1 MRPPVLDASQRA
13 VVEHTDGALLV
24 LAGPGTGKT
33 TTLVE
38 AVAARVEAGADPERL
53 LVLTFS
59 RKAAVELRDRMA
71 ARLGGRRPPQA
82 TTFHSY
88 CYALVRAHQDADLFA
103 EPLRLLSGPEQD
115 LAVRELLA
123 GQIDLAKLGLGHVRW
138 PDELRA
144 CLTTRG
150 FADEV
155 RAVIARSR
163 ELGLGP
169 EALGAFAR
177 RVGRPDWGAAA
188 GFLAEYLDVM
198 DLQGVLDYTELV
210 HRAVLLTE
218 SAPPGTL
225 PGYDAVFVDEY
236 QDTDPAQVRL
246 LRGLTAGTAATVVAF
261 GDPDQSIY
269 AFRGADVNG
278 ILDFPATF
286 GAAVRVLDTSRRSG
300 AALLAATRLLTQR
313 MPLPRLP
320 ADRVRAHRAL
330 APVRDGGR
338 VEVHTYP
345 TPSTETDN
353 IADLLRRAH
362 LEDGVPW
369 HDMAVL
375 TRSAAPLPALRR
387 ALTSAGV
394 PVETDAADTPLRHE
408 PAVAPLL
415 LALRAAATAA
425 GEGASGAAP
434 GAGED
439 PAGPLPAAGEG
450 PGAERAAHGGAAPA
464 GGGVH
469 GDAGQGPG
477 AERAA
482 HGGAAPAGGGVHGD
496 AGGPAAGEGPGAER
510 AAHGGAAP
518 AGGGVHGDA
527 GVTSPAGGGA
537 GAGHGGVFDAPTS
550 QDEGPRPGLSQALA
564 DAAPGAGQGP
574 EAPALGGAAPAH
586 GGVEGDVGVASPAG
600 AGTVVAGD
608 GGGEG
613 EAGVG
618 APADGEAG
626 LGQGLGTVPA
636 GDGRVPDASS
646 AADAGRGPGVPAGG
660 KGVSQGLAG
669 AVPGVGQG
677 PEASALGGA
686 APAGGEAGAG
696 DRPGTAAPE
705 DRGGEG
711 DADVAAPA
719 DGEMR
724 PGQRPGTV
732 PDGDGGVAD
741 APSAAD
747 AGRRPG
753 VPAGDAPQ
761 AGHGPEAPAAGVPGT
776 GTDPAAPGTG
786 TDPAVPAADPDP
798 SAPRTAADSTPW
810 LDTETAVALL
820 ASPLGGMDPADLR
833 RLGRA
838 LRDEERAGGNRVP
851 APSDVLLARA
861 VAEPE
866 RLVAHDQTY
875 ARGARR
881 LGELLRAAR
890 NKLAAGGTAEEALWL
905 LWNGTPWPGR
915 LERASL
921 RGGPAGRNAD
931 RDLDAV
937 CALFETAARAE
948 DRVGGRGA
956 LNFLEELDAQ
966 DIAAD
971 TLTRR
976 HTRPDAVRLMTAH
989 RSKGLEWGLVVV
1001 AGVQEGLWP
1010 DLRRR
1015 GSLLEADRIGR
1026 DGLAEPLTPG
1036 ALLAEERRLFYVA
1049 ATRARDRLVVTAVK
1063 APAEDG
1069 DQPSRF
1075 LTELGV
1081 EPKEVTGRPRRPL
1094 AVAALVAELR
1104 ATTVDPAAS
1113 PELRAAAAERLATL
1127 AALTDEDGNPLVP
1140 AAHPDRWWGLAEP
1153 TRSEVPLR
1161 DRDRPVALS
1170 GSALDQLAH
1179 TCALQWFLG
1188 REVKADAPAT
1198 AAQGFGNVVHVL
1210 ADEVA
1215 SGRTPAD
1222 LDVLMARLDSVWD
1235 ALAFDAPWK
1244 SAQEKQNARIALER
1258 FLRWHVMDR
1267 GAGRTPAATE
1277 HEFDVTLGAG
1287 PYQVRIRGSMDR
1299 VEADEQGRA
1308 YVVDFKTG
1316 KSAPTRD
1323 EVAHHPQLAVY
1334 QLAVREGAVDEVFGG
1349 RTPEPGGAE
1358 LVHLRQAAPKKEGG
1372 DALPKVQAQEP
1383 PDGEWIGDLLA
1394 TAAGRVLDERFTPTA
1409 GQHCTTCS
1417 FRASCSA
1424 RPEGRQVVE

>member
-1 MRPPVLDASQRA
+1 MSSSSTTRRTPYQGRTAGAYRLVRTAPTQVDPPLLDAAQRE
-13 VVEHTDGALLV
+13 VVDHTGGPLLV

-38 AVAARVEAGADPERL
+38 AVAARVEKGTDPERI

-71 ARLGGRRPPQA
+71 ARLGGSRPPQA

-88 CYALVRAHQDADLFA
+88 CYALIRAHQDAELFA

-115 LAVRELLA
+115 LFVRELLA
-123 GQIDLAKLGLGHVRW
+123 GQIDLEKAGLAGIRW

-155 RAVIARSR
+155 RAVLARSR

-169 EALGAFAR
+169 RALAEFAQ
-177 RVGRPDWGAAA
+177 RVGRPDWRAAA
-188 GFLAEYLDVM
+188 GFLAEYLDVL

-210 HRAVLLTE
+210 HRAVLLSE
-218 SAPPGTL
+218 SVTL
-225 PGYDAVFVDEY
+225 PDYDAVFVDEY

-246 LRGLTAGTAATVVAF
+246 LRALAGGGRTVVAF

-278 ILDFPATF
+278 ILDFPDAF
-286 GAAVRVLDTSRRSG
+286 RRLDGRPSDVRVLTGSRRSG
-300 AALLAATRLLTQR
+300 AGLLAATRELTRR

-320 ADRVRAHRAL
+320 GDKVRAHREPA
-330 APVRDGGR
+330 ATRGGGR
-338 VEVHTYP
+338 VEVYTYP
-345 TPSTETDN
+345 TASTESDN

-369 HDMAVL
+369 QDMAVL
-375 TRSAAPLPALRR
+375 VRAGTTVPGLRR

-394 PVETDAADTPLRHE
+394 PLETDTADTPLRHE

-415 LALRAAATAA
+415 LALRAAAPLGTD
-425 GEGASGAAP
+425 
-434 GAGED
+434 D
-439 PAGPLPAAGEG
+439 PAD
-450 PGAERAAHGGAAPA
+450 PGTEP
-464 GGGVH
+464 
-469 GDAGQGPG
+469 
-477 AERAA
+477 
-482 HGGAAPAGGGVHGD
+482 
-496 AGGPAAGEGPGAER
+496 
-510 AAHGGAAP
+510 
-518 AGGGVHGDA
+518 
-527 GVTSPAGGGA
+527 
-537 GAGHGGVFDAPTS
+537 FDALA
-550 QDEGPRPGLSQALA
+550 DGADDLAGLPALA
-564 DAAPGAGQGP
+564 DAAADPAGSP
-574 EAPALGGAAPAH
+574 APADAAA
-586 GGVEGDVGVASPAG
+586 DPAG
-600 AGTVVAGD
+600 SP
-608 GGGEG
+608 
-613 EAGVG
+613 
-618 APADGEAG
+618 APADGAAVESGAEEA
-626 LGQGLGTVPA
+626 
-636 GDGRVPDASS
+636 
-646 AADAGRGPGVPAGG
+646 
-660 KGVSQGLAG
+660 
-669 AVPGVGQG
+669 
-677 PEASALGGA
+677 
-686 APAGGEAGAG
+686 
-696 DRPGTAAPE
+696 
-705 DRGGEG
+705 
-711 DADVAAPA
+711 
-719 DGEMR
+719 
-724 PGQRPGTV
+724 
-732 PDGDGGVAD
+732 
-741 APSAAD
+741 
-747 AGRRPG
+747 
-753 VPAGDAPQ
+753 
-761 AGHGPEAPAAGVPGT
+761 
-776 GTDPAAPGTG
+776 
-786 TDPAVPAADPDP
+786 DPAVGA
-798 SAPRTAADSTPW
+798 W
-810 LDTETAVALL
+810 LDTETALTLL
-820 ASPLGGMDPADLR
+820 ASPLAAMDPADLR

-838 LRDEERAGGNRVP
+838 LRDEERAGGNQVP
-851 APSDVLLARA
+851 PPSDVLLARA
-861 VAEPE
+861 LAEPE
-866 RLVAHDQTY
+866 RLVAHDQSY
-875 ARGARR
+875 ARGAKR
-881 LGELLRAAR
+881 LGDLLRQAR
-890 NKLAAGGTAEEALWL
+890 NRLAAGGTAEEALWL

-915 LERASL
+915 LERAAL

-937 CALFETAARAE
+937 CALFEAAARAE

-971 TLTRR
+971 TLSKRQ
-976 HTRPDAVRLMTAH
+976 TRPDAVRLMTAH
-989 RSKGLEWGLVVV
+989 RAKGLEWSLVVV

-1063 APAEDG
+1063 TPADDG

-1075 LTELGV
+1075 LTELGT
-1081 EPKEVTGRPRRPL
+1081 EPKDVPGRPRRPL

-1104 ATTVDPAAS
+1104 ATTVDPAVSEA
-1113 PELRAAAAERLATL
+1113 LRAAAAQRLARL
-1127 AALTDEDGNPLVP
+1127 AALTDDEGQPLVP
-1140 AAHPDRWWGLAEP
+1140 AAHPDRWWGLFEP
-1153 TRSEVPLR
+1153 TRSRVPLR
-1161 DRDRPVALS
+1161 DRDHPVALS
-1170 GSALDQLAH
+1170 GSALDQLAN

-1235 ALAFDAPWK
+1235 GLAFDAPWK
-1244 SAQEKQNARIALER
+1244 SAQEKEHARVALER

-1267 GAGRTPAATE
+1267 GGRTPAATE
-1277 HEFDVTLGAG
+1277 HDFDVTLEAGA
-1287 PYQVRIRGSMDR
+1287 YEVRIRGSMDR
-1299 VEADEQGRA
+1299 VETDEHGRA

-1334 QLAVREGAVDEVFGG
+1334 QLAVREGALDEVFDGH
-1349 RTPEPGGAE
+1349 RPDPGGAE
-1358 LVHLRQAAPKKEGG
+1358 LVQLRQPAPKKEGG
-1372 DALPKVQAQEP
+1372 ETLPKVQAQEP
-1383 PDGEWIGDLLA
+1383 LAGEWVGDLLA
-1394 TAAGRVLDERFTPTA
+1394 TAAGRVLDERFTPTT
-1409 GQHCTTCS
+1409 GQHCTHCA

-1424 RPEGRQVVE
+1424 QPEGRHIVE